1 MSHRIAFCITTLAP
15 GGAERQLVEL
25 ACRLPGDRYQTA
37 VFVLGPPPLPPQDE
51 LIRKTVAEKVP
62 VTFFHARSLWSAGSA
77 IRQLTGCLRSFQ
89 PALLQCFLAHANV
102 TGAIAARLAGVPQCV
117 TGIRVADLRWNFHRL
132 ASRMTN
138 SLVSRHICVSESVA
152 TFAVQRMHLPASKI
166 VVIPNGVDLGR
177 FKTARPVTPAE
188 LGIPTGRKLLL
199 FVGRLDRQKQPEWLL
214 ARLPE
219 LQRRLPNHDLVI
231 VGDGALRGRLERLAN
246 QLSLGNHV
254 HFLGWRSDVP
264 SLLAASEMLLLC
276 SAWEGMPGVVLEA
289 MAAGKPVVAIKV
301 HGTAELLGQA
311 CEPQTVIAH
320 DVPAFL
326 EKVTQ
331 LARDRSRAA
340 ELGHQNRIR
349 AEAEFSLEAMTT
361 HYAELYD
368 ELLAAAPPSK

>member
-1 MSHRIAFCITTLAP
+1 
-15 GGAERQLVEL
+15 
-25 ACRLPGDRYQTA
+25 
-37 VFVLGPPPLPPQDE
+37 
-51 LIRKTVAEKVP
+51 
-62 VTFFHARSLWSAGSA
+62 
-77 IRQLTGCLRSFQ
+77 
-89 PALLQCFLAHANV
+89 
-102 TGAIAARLAGVPQCV
+102 
-117 TGIRVADLRWNFHRL
+117 
-132 ASRMTN
+132 
-138 SLVSRHICVSESVA
+138 
-152 TFAVQRMHLPASKI
+152 MHLPASKV

-177 FKTARPVTPAE
+177 FKTACPVTHAE
-188 LGIPTGRKLLL
+188 LGIPAGRKLLL

-264 SLLAASEMLLLC
+264 RLLAASEMLLLC

-289 MAAGKPVVAIKV
+289 MAASKPVVAIKV

-311 CEPQTVIAH
+311 CEPQTVMSH

-349 AEAEFSLEAMTT
+349 AEAEFSLEAMTA